1 MPNILLDGERAVLA
15 DRSGALLMKLRTVG
29 LLQIMVIQRYED
41 KASLRGVVLIVC
53 LLIIIL
59 SA

>member
-1 MPNILLDGERAVLA
+1 MPSILLDGERAVLA

>member
-1 MPNILLDGERAVLA
+1 MPSILLDGERAVLA

-41 KASLRGVVLIVC
+41 KASLRGVVHIVC